1 MPAFI
6 DITGQKFN
14 KLTAIKYL
22 GNQNWLCKCDC
33 GNDSITTAGRVKSGN
48 TKSCG
53 CVKRSVLGISTTK
66 HGMAGTRTYRIW
78 KSMRNRCNNPKT
90 PRYKDYGGRGI
101 TICKRWNKFEN
112 FLADMGECPDGMSID
127 RVNNNKGYSPSNC
140 KWSTTSEQAS
150 NTRNTIKVKGKT
162 LVQLAKETGI
172 SYSTLYDR
180 YCRGAHLSS
189 RKS

>member
-33 GNDSITTAGRVKSGN
+33 GNDSITTAGRMKSGN

-53 CVKRSVLGISTTK
+53 CIKRSVLGISTTK
-66 HGMAGTRTYRIW
+66 HGMAGTRTHRIW
-78 KSMRNRCNNPKT
+78 KSMRNRCNNSKS

-101 TICKRWNKFEN
+101 TICKRWDKFEN
-112 FLADMGECPDGMSID
+112 FLVDMGECPDGMSID

-180 YCRGAHLSS
+180 YCRGDHLS
-189 RKS
+189 